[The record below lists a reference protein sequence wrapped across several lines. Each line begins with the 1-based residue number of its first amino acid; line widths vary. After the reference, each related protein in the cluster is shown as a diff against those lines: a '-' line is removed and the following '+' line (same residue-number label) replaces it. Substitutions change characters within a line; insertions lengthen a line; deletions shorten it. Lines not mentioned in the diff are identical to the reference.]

1 MKKFISLLLTG
12 LLLCTGFVLSGCAV
26 KGPELEQL
34 QKDLKAA
41 GYYDNMMPESIRAI
55 EKDMYAQALELTAV
69 KTDKSEKDDQN
80 NTVYTCELTFES
92 EILYIEAGYKITY
105 TDGEITSVNRINTD
119 RFVRLTVPDYV
130 SEVESFTYQ
139 NNTDIN
145 ELVVADGVTGLGASS
160 FAGCTALKKVT
171 IGGDVVMLA
180 TATFQGCTALESVTL
195 TGGYPLAVLKDC
207 FNGCTALKEITFSS
221 ELEFI
226 GSYAFAG
233 CAFTSLEFPDNVYQ
247 FSASCFSGCKNLK
260 SVNITPSMK
269 TIDPTAFEGCENLSK
284 ITVSP
289 DNENFKMDGKNLV
302 ENAGGTVIFTLG

>member
-1 MKKFISLLLTG
+1 MKKLISLLIALM
-12 LLLCTGFVLSGCAV
+12 LLCTGLMLSGCAV

-34 QKDLKAA
+34 KKDLKTAL
-41 GYYDNMMPESIRAI
+41 YYDNMLPDSIKAI
-55 EKDMYAQALELTAV
+55 EKDMYAQAPELTAV
-69 KTDKSEKDDQN
+69 KTEKAEEDDQG
-80 NTVYTCELTFES
+80 NTVYTCRLTFES

-105 TDGEITSVNRINTD
+105 TDGAVTSVDRINTD
-119 RFVRLTVPDYV
+119 RFVRLTVPSRV

-145 ELVVADGVTGLGASS
+145 ELVVEDGVTGLGESS

-180 TATFQGCTALESVTL
+180 TAMFRGCTALESVTL
-195 TGGYPLAVLKDC
+195 TGSEPLAILKDC
-207 FNGCTALKEITFSS
+207 FNGCTALKDITFSS

-226 GSYAFAG
+226 GSYAFAD
-233 CAFTSLEFPDNVYQ
+233 CAIEKLEFPDNVGQLKEY
-247 FSASCFSGCKNLK
+247 CFSGCKSLK
-260 SVNITPSMK
+260 SVNITRAM
-269 TIDPTAFEGCENLSK
+269 TIIEPAVFEGCENLSK

-302 ENAGGTVIFTLG
+302 EIASGTVIFTLG